1 MFGEPG
7 SLIGL
12 VLLLVAFCGTDVE
25 SVALL
30 KSKEYWT
37 VVISGVAESI
47 EGVALTDAQLKD
59 LKAKN
64 YLFQAIDR
72 SILETILCKNTAKD
86 IWDSMKKKY
95 QECYTNLKR
104 QNGDQTNFAE
114 EEEVSL
120 LMVCHEKE
128 KTQRHVW
135 YLDTDCSN
143 HMSGEK
149 DTFYDLDETFRSSVK
164 FGDNS
169 TISVMGKG
177 KLQEKGYEI
186 AIKEGVCRIQDA
198 KLGLIAQVNMTANH
212 LDDNEKVQQPMEDEH
227 HEEVSQN
234 IPITDQSP
242 MEAESQRS
250 QHVRRRPAWMSN
262 YEVTG
267 IDQGDD
273 PLTHFALFSDCD
285 PTTFESA
292 VKDAKWHDLI
302 FTGTDDFLFQ
312 EFKKSMMVEFE
323 MSDLGMMH
331 YFLGME
337 VVQSTKGI
345 FISQKKYVQEILDR
359 FQMKD
364 CNPVSTP
371 TEFGL
376 KLNKDHEGKKV
387 DSTIY
392 KQIVGSLMYLTATR
406 PDIMYSVSLISRY
419 MENPTEIH
427 LLAAKRILRYLQ
439 GTKDFGLFY
448 KKAINQSMSASLAA
462 MGDLPCLLPAINA
475 PLESSSIAFL
485 HDFTFATDEV
495 VRAM

>member
-1 MFGEPG
+1 MENF
-7 SLIGL
+7 LR
-12 VLLLVAFCGTDVE
+12 
-25 SVALL
+25 
-30 KSKEYWT
+30 SKEYWT

-95 QECYTNLKR
+95 QGTTRAKR
-104 QNGDQTNFAE
+104 QQLQALRSEQNGDQTNFAE

-135 YLDTDCSN
+135 YLDTGCSN

-149 DTFYDLDETFRSSVK
+149 DTFSDLDETFRSSVK

-169 TISVMGKG
+169 IISVMGKG

-198 KLGLIAQVNMTANH
+198 KLGLIAQVNMTAN
-212 LDDNEKVQQPMEDEH
+212 
-227 HEEVSQN
+227 
-234 IPITDQSP
+234 
-242 MEAESQRS
+242 
-250 QHVRRRPAWMSN
+250 
-262 YEVTG
+262 
-267 IDQGDD
+267 
-273 PLTHFALFSDCD
+273 
-285 PTTFESA
+285 
-292 VKDAKWHDLI
+292 HDLI

-406 PDIMYSVSLISRY
+406 ADIMYSVSLISRY

-448 KKAINQSMSASLAA
+448 KKGTLTKKSDYKTSLGDMFSKTLHLWLSDFSEDCVSTSDWTMLVSVVIAA
-462 MGDLPCLLPAINA
+462 KL
-475 PLESSSIAFL
+475 SF
-485 HDFTFATDEV
+485 
-495 VRAM
+495 